1 MRKEK
6 SEKVGEATG
15 ARADWPENSRCLNP
29 KYARWHLH
37 LFYADIQDHV
47 LCISK
52 WISTMFRMHGKH
64 LDIKGVADKSER
76 FKEFNSML
84 FLQTWT

>member
-1 MRKEK
+1 MSK
-6 SEKVGEATG
+6 SQVRQMA
-15 ARADWPENSRCLNP
+15 
-29 KYARWHLH
+29 HLH

-76 FKEFNSML
+76 FKEFNSRL